1 MVVAF
6 FHIIITLIYIA
17 TLGFTATGVGI
28 VIFNRIGIRFSC
40 LSEQIYFAM
49 GLGFAVIAYAVFAL
63 AALQALYAYTIIA
76 ILILFIVLSFKGWH
90 LLKYD
95 ELRAIISI
103 PQNGYERIAFFT
115 LVVCLCVA
123 FLLVLTPEIS
133 KDALVYHLAVPK
145 LFLKH
150 QGFYFIDGNIFANY
164 PLLGEMLYIIGLF
177 LQGDILAKAV
187 HFLFLLAILLG
198 MSQFISQRIGEN
210 AFPCLSLLIFM
221 TVPSVFEASYM
232 AYSDLF
238 VTYYCLGAVLAY
250 MNWSGDRKTVWLI
263 MCGIFTGLAIACKY
277 TALLLPF
284 LGVLGILW
292 TSRNNQLPVR
302 TAVRCLCV
310 YLICVTLAGSPFY
323 IKNWLMTGNPF
334 YPFLYHIFGGLG
346 WDQDQ
351 ARLYDL
357 FLHNLGMG
365 RELIDYVLLPWNVS
379 FNAKMN
385 SPQFDGILGP
395 IFLVLL
401 PFALGLRKTGLDIKI
416 ITVYCILSFLFWA
429 SSAHQIRYLFHIL
442 PLLAILIGFL
452 LAYYQRRKIILRIM
466 TILIAG
472 CLLFNFY
479 YISTEFLKIRPLGVV
494 FGAESKDDFLKRMLP
509 SYEMFK
515 FINQG
520 LQPDSRILLI
530 YMRNYG
536 FLCDRKYYSDSMFES
551 YTIQKILSLSCSPKD
566 VYMKLKER
574 GFTHIL
580 YDKNY
585 IDGALSTFSD
595 REKHLFFTFQ
605 EEFLVL
611 TKRDR
616 AYFLYYLR

>member
-1 MVVAF
+1 MVAAF
-6 FHIIITLIYIA
+6 FHIIITLIYLA
-17 TLGFTATGVGI
+17 VLGFTAIGVGI
-28 VIFNRIGIRFSC
+28 VIFNRIGIRFSY
-40 LSEQIYFAM
+40 LSEQIYFSM
-49 GLGFAVIAYAVFAL
+49 GFGFAVMAYAVFAL
-63 AALQALYAYTIIA
+63 GALQALYPYVIVATI
-76 ILILFIVLSFKGWH
+76 ILFIVLSLKGWR
-90 LLKYD
+90 LLGQD
-95 ELRAIISI
+95 GRHPLIPI
-103 PQNGYERIAFFT
+103 PQNGYERVAFFM

-123 FLLVLTPEIS
+123 FLLVLTPEIG

-198 MSQFISQRIGEN
+198 MIQFIRQRMGEN
-210 AFPCLSLLIFM
+210 AFPYLSLLIFM
-221 TVPSVFEASYM
+221 TVPSVFEASHM

-238 VTYYCLGAVLAY
+238 VTYYCLGAVFAY
-250 MNWSGDRKTVWLI
+250 INWSDRRETVWLI
-263 MCGIFTGLAIACKY
+263 LCGVFTGLAVACKY

-284 LGVLGILW
+284 IGVLGILW
-292 TSRNNQLPVR
+292 ISHYNRLPVR
-302 TAVRCLCV
+302 TAVRYLCI

-357 FLHNLGMG
+357 FIRNLGMG

-385 SPQFDGILGP
+385 SSQFDGILGP
-395 IFLVLL
+395 IFLVML

-416 ITVYCILSFLFWA
+416 ITTYCILSFLFWA
-429 SSAHQIRYLFHIL
+429 SSAQQIRYLFHIL

-452 LAYYQRRKIILRIM
+452 LAYYQRRKIIFRIM

-479 YISTEFLKIRPLGVV
+479 YISMEFLKIRPPGVV
-494 FGAESKDDFLKRMLP
+494 FGVESKDDFLKRMLP

-515 FINQG
+515 FINQR

-536 FLCDRKYYSDSMFES
+536 FLCDRNYYSDSLFES
-551 YTIQKILSLSCSPKD
+551 YTIQKILSLSRNPKD

-595 REKHLFFTFQ
+595 KEKHLFFAFQ

-611 TKRDR
+611 IKRDGV
-616 AYFLYYLR
+616 YFLYHLR